1 MSILPLE
8 NRAAVVTGSSR
19 GLGRAIA
26 RDLARAGASL
36 VVNGTDPTA
45 TQATVAEIREQGGT
59 AVACVGSIAEAGFC
73 EALIDQCVEA
83 YGSIDVLVNNAGVTR
98 DRSLVKM
105 TAEEFDTVMDI
116 HLRGTWACSGA
127 AARAMRE
134 TGGSIVNVASG
145 SGLFGMFGQSNY
157 AAAKA
162 GIIGLSRVMTMELSR
177 FGIRTNVIAPV
188 ARTGMTDIFY
198 NPAGGST
205 AGGEVGHASPFPP
218 AETVAP
224 IVTFLVGP
232 ASAHIAGQIL
242 SFDGSTLSVWSHP
255 EATST
260 WELDRAWNAED
271 FAGLLTEGVL
281 QYPHPDK
288 WGSGVQAP

>member
-1 MSILPLE
+1 MNTLSLE

-26 RDLARAGASL
+26 RGLAEAGAS
-36 VVNGTDPTA
+36 VVINGTDA
-45 TQATVAEIREQGGT
+45 ASTQATVDVIREQGGT
-59 AVACVGSIAEAGFC
+59 AVACVGSIADAKFC
-73 EALIDQCVEA
+73 EDLIAQCVESF
-83 YGSIDVLVNNAGVTR
+83 GTIDVLVNNAGVTR

-105 TAEEFDTVMDI
+105 TPEEFDTVTNI

-162 GIIGLSRVMTMELSR
+162 GIIGLSRVMTMELAR
-177 FGIRTNVIAPV
+177 FGVRTNVIAPV

-198 NPAGGST
+198 NAADGAGE
-205 AGGEVGHASPFPP
+205 GGVGHASPFPP

-224 IVTFLVGP
+224 IVTFLAGP
-232 ASAHIAGQIL
+232 ASAHIGGQIL

-260 WELDRAWNAED
+260 WELDRVWGTED
-271 FAGLLTEGVL
+271 FAGLLTDEVL